1 VNKRVL
7 DENAL
12 SWANRAVWA
21 ICIAVYLTVFIG
33 GLMASG
39 DELEVMG
46 RAVGLTLAAAVLG
59 KVAVGL
65 LGQAAL
71 PEEQGPSADQAGPVG
86 SLVDMLASTN
96 VAQQLEDTASQA

>member
-1 VNKRVL
+1 MKRRVL

-12 SWANRAVWA
+12 SWANRGVWA
-21 ICIAVYLTVFIG
+21 ICVAVYLTVFVG
-33 GLMASG
+33 GLMSSG
-39 DELEVMG
+39 DDLQVMAH
-46 RAVGLTLAAAVLG
+46 AVGLTLAAAVLG

-96 VAQQLEDTASQA
+96 VAQQFEDTASQA